1 MVTQIQRN
9 VVAIVNLFEFP
20 LGIKIWLASSSLY
33 LPVFL
38 FVDLYCG
45 ISKNILKMQM
55 WKTGG
60 REISDLNSIT
70 LQSSS
75 EEFRL
80 ENSRVALLGH
90 ADKEYETVKEQTRNC
105 LCVCCVSVSLYL
117 QRYDTGWEL
126 EKRRKPKHYE
136 QEVLVKKPERQRQ
149 LWRPWP
155 SKESQ
160 IPAFLLCKCT
170 VPN

>member
-55 WKTGG
+55 
-60 REISDLNSIT
+60 
-70 LQSSS
+70 
-75 EEFRL
+75 
-80 ENSRVALLGH
+80 
-90 ADKEYETVKEQTRNC
+90 
-105 LCVCCVSVSLYL
+105 
-117 QRYDTGWEL
+117 
-126 EKRRKPKHYE
+126 
-136 QEVLVKKPERQRQ
+136 
-149 LWRPWP
+149 
-155 SKESQ
+155 
-160 IPAFLLCKCT
+160 
-170 VPN
+170 